1 MAPSMAAALAAS
13 LPTPSTT
20 PATPQPKYEAIPA
33 SMAKVIDIEAE
44 IPVTAVQLEG
54 MVSYSSL
61 GTLFIIPIVGFPEGK
76 MLSTTHR
83 SSLKSL
89 NMRARH
95 PLRPPTDCY
104 WA

>member
-1 MAPSMAAALAAS
+1 MAAALAAS
-13 LPTPSTT
+13 LPAPSAT

-44 IPVTAVQLEG
+44 IPVTAVQLDG

-61 GTLFIIPIVGFPEGK
+61 GTIFIISIVQYSERK

-89 NMRARH
+89 NMHARH
-95 PLRPPTDCY
+95 PLRQPTDCY
-104 WA
+104 WV